1 MMSSPEFKVV
11 DLRDVKLAPNLV
23 SVHEAFFREGMYRN
37 MTFSPERTQATIEAM
52 MLDSDT
58 HSLYCIAPDGEIGG
72 FFEFGFER
80 PWMVEEVMLCI
91 NFYVVDRHRRGEC
104 SQMLM
109 DSALKICK
117 DRGAKLVWASSTA
130 GFSDNGCNERAFR
143 MFLKRN
149 RFREVGTFLVWEPH
163 HEQNQES
170 GEVSSQ
176 GNL

>member
-1 MMSSPEFKVV
+1 MTFSPEFKVL

-23 SVHEAFFREGMYRN
+23 SVHEAFFNESIYRA
-37 MTFSPERTQATIEAM
+37 MTFSPERTEATITGM

-58 HSLYCIAPDGEIGG
+58 HSLYCVAPDGEIGG

-80 PWMVEEVMLCI
+80 PWMAEEVMLCI
-91 NFYVVDRHRRGEC
+91 NFYITRPRRRGKC

-109 DSALKICK
+109 DKALEICK

-149 RFREVGTFLVWEPH
+149 RFREVGTFLVWEPI
-163 HEQNQES
+163 HEQIQES
-170 GEVSSQ
+170 P
-176 GNL
+176 

>member
-1 MMSSPEFKVV
+1 MTFSPEFKVL
-11 DLRDVKLAPNLV
+11 DLRDVRLAENLV
-23 SVHEAFFREGMYRN
+23 DVHGAFFNESIYRS
-37 MTFSPERTQATIEAM
+37 MTFSPERTLATIQAM

-58 HSLYCIAPDGEIGG
+58 HSLYCVAPDGEIGG

-91 NFYVVDRHRRGEC
+91 NFYVLPAHRRGKC

-109 DSALKICK
+109 DKALEICK

-149 RFREVGTFLVWEPH
+149 RFREVGTFLVWEPEY
-163 HEQNQES
+163 EQSQKS
-170 GEVSSQ
+170 GEVGSEFR
-176 GNL
+176 